1 MDTKFCIS
9 FGYHI
14 VGEIVPA
21 MGVQLCA
28 LASSEEQ
35 SVQESILHRI

>member
-9 FGYHI
+9 LGCLI
-14 VGEIVPA
+14 VEEIVQA
-21 MGVQLCA
+21 TGVPLCA
-28 LASSEEQ
+28 LPSSEEQ